1 MQLQHFKVHELV
13 VPTTKDREIT
23 YKWKSKT
30 QDLETLEH
38 TGEPV
43 GIMVLLEIGHDQRN
57 KHLTAV
63 LRKVHWKKSE
73 MGYEIQFISPFD
85 KVNYP
90 YLTILREP
98 ITRYSEKALKI
109 FQRKALITL
118 DELTKTNEAVAN
130 LVKLATD
137 IV

>member
-1 MQLQHFKVHELV
+1 MQIKHFRVHELV

-30 QDLETLEH
+30 QYLETLEH

-43 GIMVLLEIGHDQRN
+43 GVMVLLEIGHDQRN
-57 KHLTAV
+57 KQLTAV
-63 LRKVHWKKSE
+63 MRKVHWNNSGTGFE
-73 MGYEIQFISPFD
+73 VQFISPFD

-109 FQRKALITL
+109 FQRKALIAL
-118 DELTKTNEAVAN
+118 DELTKTNEAVAS